1 MGILSGFREL
11 KLETIYKWNIIF
23 VYEYVGVTKLNDISI
38 EIKTY
43 SFHGLKYIKFHSYT
57 YIVHINMSTFSFLYK
72 ELSEELINSARNVDS
87 LTEYIKSRNSGVTDE
102 DVAYVKRNISQR
114 FLPLFN
120 KRWFAE
126 TQNIAR
132 FFCKQFSL
140 ACKWVFG

>member
-1 MGILSGFREL
+1 
-11 KLETIYKWNIIF
+11 
-23 VYEYVGVTKLNDISI
+23 
-38 EIKTY
+38 
-43 SFHGLKYIKFHSYT
+43 
-57 YIVHINMSTFSFLYK
+57 MSTFSFLYK

-120 KRWFAE
+120 KRWFAA

-132 FFCKQFSL
+132 FFASNSVWLTSEFSGNKCNKL
-140 ACKWVFG
+140 SYYLFVIFKMHLK